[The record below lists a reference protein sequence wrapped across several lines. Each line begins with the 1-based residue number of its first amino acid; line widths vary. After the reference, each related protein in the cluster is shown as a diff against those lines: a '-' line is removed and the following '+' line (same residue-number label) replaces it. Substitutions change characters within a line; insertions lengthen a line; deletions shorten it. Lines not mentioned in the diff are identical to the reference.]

1 MDYKKMIIAMLSSI
15 SNEKILRLIYGFVRA
30 GYNEERNTE
39 KGGVA

>member
-1 MDYKKMIIAMLSSI
+1 MNYKKIIIAMLSSI

-30 GYNEERNTE
+30 GYNEEQNTG

>member
-1 MDYKKMIIAMLSSI
+1 MDYKKIIIAMLSSI

-30 GYNEERNTE
+30 GYNEERNTK